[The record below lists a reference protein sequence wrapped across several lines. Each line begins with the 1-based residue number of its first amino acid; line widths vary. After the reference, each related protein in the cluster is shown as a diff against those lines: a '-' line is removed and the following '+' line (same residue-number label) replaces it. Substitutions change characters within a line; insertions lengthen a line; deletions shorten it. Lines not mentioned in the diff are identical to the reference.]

1 MRAMEILFDIF
12 LVLLGDVFLVLL
24 GVAIGIALVV
34 LRTAP
39 EDKRG
44 DAEFTS
50 EGIEQ

>member
-1 MRAMEILFDIF
+1 MSAMTDILFDF
-12 LVLLGDVFLVLL
+12 FLVLL

-39 EDKRG
+39 ADKHG

-50 EGIEQ
+50 ERIEQ